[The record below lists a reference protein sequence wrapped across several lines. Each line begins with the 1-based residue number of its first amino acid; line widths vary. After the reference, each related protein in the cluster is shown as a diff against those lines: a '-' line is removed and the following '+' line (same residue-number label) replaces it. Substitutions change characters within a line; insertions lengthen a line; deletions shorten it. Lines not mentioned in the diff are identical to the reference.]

1 MKKTLAI
8 ILIFALSLVPSIV
21 LSQDEVSLEEKYVVA
36 DSTLSGYIEAYADL
50 IENRDENIE
59 KYENMRLSRGNSFFI
74 AKSMAAKENGILQV
88 DFDIE
93 NMKDSVQAR
102 EAQLVIDFR
111 TSYLNLYTKWRLS
124 LDASLGAIEA
134 GGDYGDS
141 KKSYQSGY
149 ISLNDLLY
157 DEYNKL
163 SYENNA
169 KTMARTYESTLM
181 DFNLKLGDY
190 LGFDN
195 YDFIFTEEINEL
207 MELTFY
213 IDYALSNSPSI
224 KKAEQRLKKYRVEQ
238 KYYDKY
244 YFSTNLSYISDALLN
259 LEINTRLLELQLEKS
274 KENLIN
280 EITDKYNAAVIDRE
294 KLDLALLNIKILQNE
309 YDIKLSL
316 YNRGYI
322 EKDELSEASDNLA
335 KAKTDYLTA
344 IYSYN
349 TKIKSLEYDSA
360 YYPEE
365 SDSE

>member
-74 AKSMAAKENGILQV
+74 SKSMAAKENGILQV

-163 SYENNA
+163 SY
-169 KTMARTYESTLM
+169 
-181 DFNLKLGDY
+181 
-190 LGFDN
+190 
-195 YDFIFTEEINEL
+195 
-207 MELTFY
+207 
-213 IDYALSNSPSI
+213 
-224 KKAEQRLKKYRVEQ
+224 
-238 KYYDKY
+238 
-244 YFSTNLSYISDALLN
+244 
-259 LEINTRLLELQLEKS
+259 
-274 KENLIN
+274 
-280 EITDKYNAAVIDRE
+280 
-294 KLDLALLNIKILQNE
+294 
-309 YDIKLSL
+309 
-316 YNRGYI
+316 
-322 EKDELSEASDNLA
+322 
-335 KAKTDYLTA
+335 
-344 IYSYN
+344 
-349 TKIKSLEYDSA
+349 
-360 YYPEE
+360 
-365 SDSE
+365 